1 MKALEIKDL
10 NKTYGGLAVLQNV
23 SLDIEVGERRAIIG
37 PNGAGKT
44 TLFNVISG
52 VTRLNSGEI
61 TLFGQRS
68 EHLPP
73 YRRARLG
80 LARTFQQNNLFFNLT
95 LLENINLAVPPH
107 QSQFTPKDFLV
118 DCGWW
123 DKRNVL
129 VKEFSYGEQR
139 QVEIL
144 LALAQ
149 SPRLLLLDE
158 PTAGMSAVETHK
170 ITSMIRNL
178 SREITVLIIEH
189 DMEVVFYLADHI
201 TVLNYGQVLFEG
213 TPEEVRS
220 DKRVKEVYL
229 GLSNS

>member
-1 MKALEIKDL
+1 MKALEIK
-10 NKTYGGLAVLQNV
+10 NVSKTFGGLAVLQDV
-23 SLDIEVGERRAIIG
+23 SLAIEAGERRAIIG

-52 VTRLNSGEI
+52 VTPLNSGEI
-61 TLFGQRS
+61 SLFGKKS
-68 EHLPP
+68 EHLPSF
-73 YRRARLG
+73 RRARLG

-95 LLENINLAVPPH
+95 LLENIHLALLPH
-107 QSQFTPKDFLV
+107 KSPFTPKEFLE
-118 DCGWW
+118 DCGWL
-123 DKRNVL
+123 DKRDVL
-129 VKEFSYGEQR
+129 VKELSYGEQR
-139 QVEIL
+139 QVELL

-158 PTAGMSAVETHK
+158 PTAGMSSVETHK

-189 DMEVVFYLADHI
+189 DMEVVFDLADYI
-201 TVLNYGQVLFEG
+201 TVLNYGKVLFEG
-213 TPEEVRS
+213 TQEEVRS

-229 GLSNS
+229 GTAD